1 MSSGEKYI
9 SGKTV
14 KIQGILIPDHEFQRA
29 QRKGFRSKESQR
41 WAQKRAL
48 GLGDERFLGSPGFPV
63 TKSEG
68 RML

>member
-48 GLGDERFLGSPGFPV
+48 GLGDE
-63 TKSEG
+63 
-68 RML
+68 